1 MKPTTTY
8 WVGAWLLVVS
18 STSMAAPTE
27 DGFYIDDER
36 PPRIRVPPTPP
47 PDRFGEALTALEN
60 TVDGYFRA
68 VLVQR
73 VNATDEKLAMLE
85 SALIRKASDA
95 FVVGGFNLLTVR
107 EMVIQMKVISLRELD
122 SRFSEGQ
129 LPADVSAALD
139 NWEST
144 RESAVEGLMSGGEL

>member
-1 MKPTTTY
+1 MKSPTTY
-8 WVGAWLLVVS
+8 CVGAWLLVVS

-27 DGFYIDDER
+27 EGFYIDDER
-36 PPRIRVPPTPP
+36 PPRIRVPPTPR
-47 PDRFGEALTALEN
+47 PDRYGEALTALEN

-73 VNATDEKLAMLE
+73 ANATDEKLAMLE
-85 SALIRKASDA
+85 SALIQKANDA
-95 FVVGGFNLLTVR
+95 FVVGRFNLLTVR

-122 SRFSEGQ
+122 SRFSERQ
-129 LPADVSAALD
+129 LPADVSAAFD